1 MLNKKFF
8 LAAIALAPLFVFSQ
22 SIKSIKSD
30 SSQIQVNTEFSVSI
44 EAGNISS
51 ECGVR
56 LNYGDGKAV
65 DFRIEPNKTA
75 THKHTYSKDGSFSLS
90 LAGKSLSR
98 GLRSIKECEGD
109 MPSLQVVVVQK
120 QTEPSNITNATSSE
134 ANVATVT
141 TAPITEIKTEIEG
154 SWICNSPGRVDMFE
168 IGADRLALT
177 SIVNGRQEF
186 AMQKL
191 SGNKLNLPS
200 LSRQMSY
207 EFNQAGVNIQDPTT
221 RRQYK
226 CSPLNAASAQSFIPM
241 QTKGDSSSLDM
252 DVLMSPRSL
261 QPPNAT
267 RNVAGEIFFERIRVC
282 VPDVLLAQSLWTQ
295 GLPPP
300 KTAALIANSLLMY
313 GERRRQVGMS
323 SELQG
328 LFPLRDEIQKLLT
341 AKSIS
346 AKTITV
352 QACANNELVGD
363 ILLLPKLLTLPIKEL
378 SNAILMD
385 GSYDSFKSFNEMIEL
400 SYRAQKPIPLGEIKI
415 AQLGQKIAM
424 DYDKRVALAQK
435 RQKDQDDRLA
445 KIRQLADEK
454 STDLVILTFQNPSQ
468 QNSSSQSRNN
478 PCASNLSVNRD
489 AVLGLFADSNYIR
502 WNANNRQTQ
511 FDRVAKTPDD
521 FYNYLKGGECPKLVT
536 QADFALPLIAAGRRD
551 GYLVEIV
558 QVYPVEKLYDNFAK
572 SQGLT
577 NAAELVIAR
586 AIGAA
591 PSQFIRLKQFEITDQ
606 SSFQKAIERLK
617 ASGYLQVIR
626 KDNSQASVGDLLS
639 YLSDDAE
646 AKRQGKTANT
656 FRAEQI
662 KQDELLARA
671 AEERRRKQAIARLSY
686 KFQPYIVC
694 MGSVDDPVAAGESRM
709 AASLFASNVNTA
721 SLSNFV
727 TSSSTCTVP
736 RSPASMTAG
745 SFEEI
750 GRLNNFVLIRSRG
763 SNNPIDKRF
772 FTFVNVKEWDLP
784 VQ

>member
-1 MLNKKFF
+1 MLNRQFF
-8 LAAIALAPLFVFSQ
+8 LAAIALVPLFAFSQ
-22 SIKSIKSD
+22 SVKSIKSD
-30 SSQIQVNTEFSVSI
+30 SSPVQVNTEFSVNI

-75 THKHTYSKDGSFSLS
+75 THKHTYTKDGSFSLS
-90 LAGKSLSR
+90 LTGKSLAR

-109 MPSLQVVVVQK
+109 MPSLQLVVVQK
-120 QTEPSNITNATSSE
+120 QTETSNTTNATPSE

-141 TAPITEIKTEIEG
+141 TAPVTEIKTEIEG

-177 SIVNGRQEF
+177 SILNGRQEF

-207 EFNQAGVNIQDPTT
+207 EFNQTGVNIQDPTT

-252 DVLMSPRSL
+252 DVLMTPRSL

-267 RNVAGEIFFERIRVC
+267 RNVAGEIFIERIRVC

-313 GERRRQVGMS
+313 GERRRQGLSS
-323 SELQG
+323 SERQG
-328 LFPLRDEIQKLLT
+328 LFPLKEEIQKLLT

-346 AKTITV
+346 AKSISVETCGTN
-352 QACANNELVGD
+352 QLVGD

-378 SNAILMD
+378 SNAILME
-385 GSYDSFKSFNEMIEL
+385 GSDDSFKDFSERIAL
-400 SYRAQKPIPLGEIKI
+400 SYRDLKPIPLGEIKI

-424 DYDKRVALAQK
+424 DYDKRVELAQK

-468 QNSSSQSRNN
+468 QNSSSQFRNY
-478 PCASNLSVNRD
+478 PCASNLSADRD
-489 AVLGLFADSNYIR
+489 AVLGLFADANYIR
-502 WNANNRQTQ
+502 WNGNNRQSR
-511 FDRVAKTPDD
+511 FDRIAKTPDE
-521 FYNYLKGGECPKLVT
+521 FYNFLKGGECPKLVT
-536 QADFALPLIAAGRRD
+536 QADFALPLIAAARRD

-558 QVYPVEKLYDNFAK
+558 QVYPIEKLYDNFAK

-577 NAAELVIAR
+577 NAAELIIAR

-591 PSQFIRLKQFEITDQ
+591 PSQLIRLKQFEITDQ
-606 SSFQKAIERLK
+606 SSYQKAIERLK
-617 ASGYLQVIR
+617 SSGYLQVIK
-626 KDNSQASVGDLLS
+626 KDNSQASAAELLS

-646 AKRQGKTANT
+646 AKRQGKTANA

-694 MGSVDDPVAAGESRM
+694 MGSADDPVAFGELRTT
-709 AASLFASNVNTA
+709 ASLFSSNANTA
-721 SLSNFV
+721 SLSSFV
-727 TSSSTCTVP
+727 TSSSTCSVP
-736 RSPASMTAG
+736 RTPATTVVG
-745 SFEEI
+745 NFEEI
-750 GRLNNFVLIRSRG
+750 GRQNNFVLIRSRAT
-763 SNNPIDKRF
+763 NNPMDKRI
-772 FTFVNVKEWDLP
+772 FTFVNVNEWDLP
-784 VQ
+784 VK

>member
-1 MLNKKFF
+1 MLNRQFF
-8 LAAIALAPLFVFSQ
+8 LAAIALAPLFAFSQ
-22 SIKSIKSD
+22 SVKSIKSD
-30 SSQIQVNTEFSVSI
+30 SSPVQVNTEFSVNI

-75 THKHTYSKDGSFSLS
+75 THKHTYTKDGSFSLS
-90 LAGKSLSR
+90 LTGKSLAR

-109 MPSLQVVVVQK
+109 MPSLQLVVVQK
-120 QTEPSNITNATSSE
+120 QTETSNTTNATPSE

-141 TAPITEIKTEIEG
+141 TAPVTEIKTEIEG

-207 EFNQAGVNIQDPTT
+207 EFNQTGVNIQDPTT

-252 DVLMSPRSL
+252 DVLMTPRSL

-267 RNVAGEIFFERIRVC
+267 RNVAGEIFIERIRVC

-313 GERRRQVGMS
+313 GERRRQGLSS
-323 SELQG
+323 SERQG
-328 LFPLRDEIQKLLT
+328 LFPLKEEIQKLLT

-346 AKTITV
+346 AKSISVETCGTN
-352 QACANNELVGD
+352 QLVGD

-378 SNAILMD
+378 SNAILME
-385 GSYDSFKSFNEMIEL
+385 GSDDSFKDFSERIAL
-400 SYRAQKPIPLGEIKI
+400 SYRDLKPITLGEIKI

-424 DYDKRVALAQK
+424 DYDKRVELAQK

-468 QNSSSQSRNN
+468 QNSSSQFRNY
-478 PCASNLSVNRD
+478 PCASNLSADRD
-489 AVLGLFADSNYIR
+489 AVLGLFADANYIR
-502 WNANNRQTQ
+502 WNGNNRQSR
-511 FDRVAKTPDD
+511 FDRIAKTPDE
-521 FYNYLKGGECPKLVT
+521 FYNFLKGGECPKLVT
-536 QADFALPLIAAGRRD
+536 QADFALPLIAAARRD

-558 QVYPVEKLYDNFAK
+558 QVYPIEKLYDNFAK

-577 NAAELVIAR
+577 NAAELIIAR

-591 PSQFIRLKQFEITDQ
+591 PSQLIRLKQFEITDQ
-606 SSFQKAIERLK
+606 SSYQKAIERLK
-617 ASGYLQVIR
+617 SSGYLQVIK
-626 KDNSQASVGDLLS
+626 KDNSQASAAELLS

-646 AKRQGKTANT
+646 AKRQGKTANA

-694 MGSVDDPVAAGESRM
+694 MGSADDPVAFGELRTT
-709 AASLFASNVNTA
+709 ASLFSSNANTA
-721 SLSNFV
+721 SLSSFV
-727 TSSSTCTVP
+727 TSSSTCSVP
-736 RSPASMTAG
+736 RTPATTVVG
-745 SFEEI
+745 NFEEI
-750 GRLNNFVLIRSRG
+750 GRQNNFVLIRSRAT
-763 SNNPIDKRF
+763 NNPMDKRI
-772 FTFVNVKEWDLP
+772 FTFVNVNEWDLP
-784 VQ
+784 VK